1 MFKTKNNYFGGQFD
15 YENESGSCVAHGDF
29 RFTESSIESVNVQ
42 GVYMTEDPHDFVA
55 QRNSQGNTSIY
66 NVNNLDVL
74 ENIAKEVAL
83 IIAEVENLAPSS
95 NETNEDWL

>member
-29 RFTESSIESVNVQ
+29 RFAESSLESVNVQ

-55 QRNSQGNTSIY
+55 QRNSQGGVSIY
-66 NVNNLDVL
+66 NVNDLDVL

-83 IIAEVENLAPSS
+83 IIAEVEALAPSS
-95 NETNEDWL
+95 NGSNED

>member
-29 RFTESSIESVNVQ
+29 RFTESNIESVNVQ

-55 QRNSQGNTSIY
+55 QRNSQGGVSIY
-66 NVNNLDVL
+66 NVNDLDVL
-74 ENIAKEVAL
+74 DDIAREVAL
-83 IIAEVENLAPSS
+83 IIAEVEALAPSS
-95 NETNEDWL
+95 EDTNED